1 MAVLPVLRCIFLVF
15 FLCVLVN
22 IICCFFP
29 PQPASAMDTALVPM
43 ALQCVSSAWTTHMVK
58 TASRALSGTLEVHIM
73 VAPVMVR
80 ISRHFL
86 ISV

>member
-1 MAVLPVLRCIFLVF
+1 MRRCGSSTSAQVHIFLVCF
-15 FLCVLVN
+15 SNHDML
-22 IICCFFP
+22 FFP

-43 ALQCVSSAWTTHMVK
+43 ALQCVSSAWTTHVVK
-58 TASRALSGTLEVHIM
+58 TASCALSGTLEVHIM

-86 ISV
+86 VSV